1 MPDGKSLSKN
11 GVALAMA
18 HSRCRVRSLSTAA
31 MSEAL
36 VVMRAALDRAVSGGS
51 VHACVRLL
59 LDRARGQALFKEA
72 WTEISLQLTS
82 ASESSADGSAV
93 VPEARHSFSRA
104 AAASAMAEL
113 LLQCTKTAVDD
124 AAMKCVPLVEA
135 AAAALAK
142 PQLNP
147 RLDEQQA
154 EATAAD
160 KAIFVAAVCV
170 GRWGQLLTVRAEAEG
185 AAHDANAALEAE
197 RGRAAHAAAT
207 IDAMRV

>member
-1 MPDGKSLSKN
+1 
-11 GVALAMA
+11 
-18 HSRCRVRSLSTAA
+18 
-31 MSEAL
+31 
-36 VVMRAALDRAVSGGS
+36 
-51 VHACVRLL
+51 
-59 LDRARGQALFKEA
+59 
-72 WTEISLQLTS
+72 
-82 ASESSADGSAV
+82 
-93 VPEARHSFSRA
+93 
-104 AAASAMAEL
+104 MAEL

-135 AAAALAK
+135 ALAALAK
-142 PQLNP
+142 PQLRP

-197 RGRAAHAAAT
+197 RGRAAHAATT

>member
-11 GVALAMA
+11 GVALAVA
-18 HSRCRVRSLSTAA
+18 HSRYRIRSLSPAA

-36 VVMRAALDRAVSGGS
+36 VVMRAALDRAVSGIG

-59 LDRARGQALFKEA
+59 LDRARRQALFKEA
-72 WTEISLQLTS
+72 LAEITLQLTS
-82 ASESSADGSAV
+82 ALETSADGGLAG

-124 AAMKCVPLVEA
+124 AALKCVPLVEA
-135 AAAALAK
+135 ASAAL
-142 PQLNP
+142 
-147 RLDEQQA
+147 
-154 EATAAD
+154 AAD
-160 KAIFVAAVCV
+160 KAIFAAAVCV
-170 GRWGQLLTVRAEAEG
+170 GRWGELLTVRAEAEG

-197 RGRAAHAAAT
+197 RGLAARAATT